1 MLLTAL
7 YIYRFHNYKLF
18 FQKKYNATFSIHKK
32 EIPILD
38 AMTTA
43 ASRFGIPEFSDAV
56 VPKIDNFIVPT
67 KDERR
72 HIYEQLGID
81 FQKYSRS
88 VDGIVLNVPSA
99 FDVKTVDD
107 CLLIEIKTTKAKNVK
122 VLPYNVFFG
131 FTKNEEDLFKNLD
144 NYRLCIVHTRLR
156 KHIFLTYNEY
166 KSLIQNKRI
175 QYQINFK
182 SRN

>member
-1 MLLTAL
+1 MVRVQNLKNLTTEKEGIILL
-7 YIYRFHNYKLF
+7 K
-18 FQKKYNATFSIHKK
+18 S
-32 EIPILD
+32 
-38 AMTTA
+38 
-43 ASRFGIPEFSDAV
+43 
-56 VPKIDNFIVPT
+56 KIDNFIVPT

-131 FTKNEEDLFKNLD
+131 FTKNEEDLFKTFN
-144 NYRLCIVHTRLR
+144 NYRLCIVHIGM
-156 KHIFLTYNEY
+156 KDYKFLNYQEY
-166 KSLIQNKRI
+166 ESLIQNKRV

-182 SRN
+182 NSK